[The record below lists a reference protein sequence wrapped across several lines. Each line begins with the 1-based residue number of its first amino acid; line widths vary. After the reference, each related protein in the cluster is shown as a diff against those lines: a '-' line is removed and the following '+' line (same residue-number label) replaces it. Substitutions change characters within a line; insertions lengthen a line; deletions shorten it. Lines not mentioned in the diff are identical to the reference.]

1 MAIGEVDGFKFLDG
15 QPDKQIVVESERISE
30 YVEYIKKKEIK
41 QVYICDLF
49 YYNHAIDFLAE
60 IPFIEG
66 LNINCNMYVNDYTG
80 LYSLDNL
87 KVLLMDEPRAAVHLE
102 RMPAIEDL
110 RLTVNKNVTGID
122 KLEELKRLRIHKYK
136 PKSGDL
142 EEISMLDQIESLEI
156 IQSNIKTLS
165 GCGKFRHLRK
175 LDLAYLSRLQSIGDL
190 VKNKDTLQYLE
201 IESCRK
207 IEDYECLGE
216 MTGLEELR
224 FLSCGDIESIGFI
237 ENLPRLRDFVFM
249 KTNVLDGNLYP
260 CERLD
265 YVAFTNKKHY
275 THKLKDFR
283 K

>member
-1 MAIGEVDGFKFLDG
+1 MAFGEVDGFKFVDG
-15 QPDKQIVVESERISE
+15 RPDKSIVVESERLSE
-30 YVEYIKKKEIK
+30 YVEYIKRKKIK
-41 QVYICDLF
+41 NVYICYMH
-49 YYNHAIDFLAE
+49 YYNNETNFLDE
-60 IPFIEG
+60 IPFIEK
-66 LNINCNMYVNDYTG
+66 LSISCDMYVNDYTG

-87 KVLLMDEPRAAVHLE
+87 KELRMDEPRAAVHLE
-102 RMPAIEDL
+102 RMPTIEDL

-122 KLEELKRLRIHKYK
+122 KLERLKSLAIWKYK

-142 EEISMLDQIESLEI
+142 EGISMLERIEELTI
-156 IQSNIKTLS
+156 IQSNIKSLS

-175 LDLAYLSRLQSIGDL
+175 LDLAYLSRLQNIGDL
-190 VKNKDTLQYLE
+190 IKNKNTLQYLE
-201 IESCRK
+201 IESCKK
-207 IEDYECLGE
+207 IEDHECLGE
-216 MTGLEELR
+216 LTELEDLT
-224 FLSCGDIESIGFI
+224 LYSCGDIGSIGFI